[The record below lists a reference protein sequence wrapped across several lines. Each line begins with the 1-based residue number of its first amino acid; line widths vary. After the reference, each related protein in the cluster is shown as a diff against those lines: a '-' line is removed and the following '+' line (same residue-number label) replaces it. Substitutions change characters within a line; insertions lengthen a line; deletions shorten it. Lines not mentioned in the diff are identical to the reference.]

1 MGKCVPDD
9 DIKKSHIFVPEMK
22 KDFFCRSFIVEK
34 CQYDCLFLQLQ
45 TSPNHSIPKFKKF

>member
-34 CQYDCLFLQLQ
+34 CQYDSLFFA
-45 TSPNHSIPKFKKF
+45 TPN